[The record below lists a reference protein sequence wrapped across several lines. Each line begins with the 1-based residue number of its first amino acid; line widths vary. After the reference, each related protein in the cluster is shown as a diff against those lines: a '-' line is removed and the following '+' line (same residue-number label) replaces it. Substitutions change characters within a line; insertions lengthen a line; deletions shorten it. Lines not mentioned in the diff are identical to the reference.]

1 LFFIPPVTVA
11 NLGGETRYVVLLLS
25 DVSAANSAEVSLV
38 GVLGLDP
45 LDPVDEVAFS
55 LRVVPDVVGVGE
67 FRLLISIDILLY
79 TGSFFFFFFNKNF
92 VNLVS
97 TITRSV

>member
-1 LFFIPPVTVA
+1 MA
-11 NLGGETRYVVLLLS
+11 NLCGEARCVELLLS
-25 DVSAANSAEVSLV
+25 AVSAANSAEVTLV

-79 TGSFFFFFFNKNF
+79 TGSW
-92 VNLVS
+92 
-97 TITRSV
+97 